1 MTKDFANRG
10 TPAKPVKRRSRAST
24 PARGARKTPTKG
36 GKTSGFHGPSFSS
49 GAIFGAVLV
58 LLAAYLPEWLE
69 TPPGRKDQSVSATQ
83 QQPTVTFEFP
93 DILKD
98 REVEVDTSPYQVQSN
113 QGADTVTRYKV
124 QAASFR
130 DRDEADELRANLL
143 LSNLPANVLA
153 SDGDSGR
160 WYRVTLGPFDRRVDA
175 NRALTK
181 LRERG
186 ISGIVL
192 NHREE

>member
-10 TPAKPVKRRSRAST
+10 QSAKPAKKRSRPS
-24 PARGARKTPTKG
+24 ARTARATPTR
-36 GKTSGFHGPSFSS
+36 GKKTASFHGPSFSS

-69 TPPGRKDQSVSATQ
+69 TPPGSKEQAATNA
-83 QQPTVTFEFP
+83 PVAPSVTFEFP

-98 REVEVDTSPYQVQSN
+98 REITVDTSPYQTESSKQSDKPN
-113 QGADTVTRYKV
+113 SYKV

-130 DRDEADELRANLL
+130 DRGEADELRANLL
-143 LSNLPANVLA
+143 LSNLPANVVI
-153 SDGDSGR
+153 SDGDTGR
-160 WYRVTLGPFDRRVDA
+160 WFRVTLGPFDRRVDA

-192 NHREE
+192 NNTD

>member
-10 TPAKPVKRRSRAST
+10 QSAKPAKKR
-24 PARGARKTPTKG
+24 ARPGARKRSPRATPTRGVKG
-36 GKTSGFHGPSFSS
+36 TRFHGPSFSS

-69 TPPGRKDQSVSATQ
+69 TPPGTKEQASAEG
-83 QQPTVTFEFP
+83 PPAPSVTFEFP

-98 REVEVDTSPYQVQSN
+98 REIQVDTSPYQTENSQQSD
-113 QGADTVTRYKV
+113 QPADYSV

-130 DRDEADELRANLL
+130 ERSEADELRAKLL
-143 LSNLPANVLA
+143 LSNLPATVVVSN
-153 SDGDSGR
+153 GDTGR
-160 WYRVTLGPFDRRVDA
+160 WFRVNLGPFDRRVDA

-186 ISGIVL
+186 ISGIII
-192 NHREE
+192 NNTD

>member
-10 TPAKPVKRRSRAST
+10 QPSKPANRRRPATSQRRSAK
-24 PARGARKTPTKG
+24 ATPTRGNKG
-36 GKTSGFHGPSFSS
+36 TGFHGPSFSS

-69 TPPGRKDQSVSATQ
+69 TPPGNKDQRLVETPPAPS
-83 QQPTVTFEFP
+83 VTFEFP

-98 REVEVDTSPYQVQSN
+98 REIQVDTSPYET
-113 QGADTVTRYKV
+113 QGPGSTNAPKSYKV

-130 DRDEADELRANLL
+130 DEGEAEELRANLL
-143 LSNLPANVLA
+143 LSNLPAQVIA
-153 SDGDSGR
+153 RDSDTGR
-160 WYRVTLGPFDRRVDA
+160 WFRVILGPFERRVDA

-192 NHREE
+192 SGDD

>member
-10 TPAKPVKRRSRAST
+10 QSAKPAKKRSRPS
-24 PARGARKTPTKG
+24 PRKRTAKATPTR
-36 GKTSGFHGPSFSS
+36 GKKTASFHGPSFSS

-69 TPPGRKDQSVSATQ
+69 TPPGSKEQVATDA
-83 QQPTVTFEFP
+83 PAAPSVTFEFP

-98 REVEVDTSPYQVQSN
+98 REIQVDTSPYQTESSKPS
-113 QGADTVTRYKV
+113 DTPRSYKV

-130 DRDEADELRANLL
+130 DSGEADELRANLL
-143 LSNLPANVLA
+143 LSNLPATVVV
-153 SDGDSGR
+153 SDGDTGR
-160 WYRVTLGPFDRRVDA
+160 WFRVTLGPFDRRVDA

-192 NHREE
+192 INND

>member
-10 TPAKPVKRRSRAST
+10 QSAKPAKKRSRPS
-24 PARGARKTPTKG
+24 ARTARATPTR
-36 GKTSGFHGPSFSS
+36 GKKTASFHGPSFSS

-69 TPPGRKDQSVSATQ
+69 TPPGSKEQAATNA
-83 QQPTVTFEFP
+83 PVAPSVTFEFP

-98 REVEVDTSPYQVQSN
+98 REIPVDTSPYQTESSKQSDKPN
-113 QGADTVTRYKV
+113 SYKV

-130 DRDEADELRANLL
+130 DRGEADELRANLL
-143 LSNLPANVLA
+143 LSNLPADVVI
-153 SDGDSGR
+153 SDGDTGR
-160 WYRVTLGPFDRRVDA
+160 WFRVTLGPFDRRVDA
-175 NRALTK
+175 NRALTQ

-192 NHREE
+192 NNTD